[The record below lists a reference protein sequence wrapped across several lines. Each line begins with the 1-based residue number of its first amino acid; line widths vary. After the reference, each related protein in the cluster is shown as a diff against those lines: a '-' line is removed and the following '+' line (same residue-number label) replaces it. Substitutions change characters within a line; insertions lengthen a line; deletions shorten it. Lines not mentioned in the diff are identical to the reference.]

1 MRLGVQG
8 ENSPVYACVRLVHAV
23 LSYARGNRPVS
34 APTIGRL
41 HRRTATCLTTRHE
54 TLACVEIGSGG
65 QVSRSLTSEPGS
77 SAFFA
82 GSLIFPADSAPWP
95 QAITGDGSWRAAPP
109 GSHTRLAGLAGTAQ
123 AAFDAD
129 WGLAVERQPANSQTS
144 FSIALRPPDGNA
156 VSDTVF
162 LAQDAAQP
170 GEARLVECVLGLVV
184 QRLEEHAEKL
194 P

>member
-1 MRLGVQG
+1 M
-8 ENSPVYACVRLVHAV
+8 HTV
-23 LSYARGNRPVS
+23 LSYARGNHPVS

-65 QVSRSLTSEPGS
+65 QVSRCLTSEPGS

-82 GSLIFPADSAPWP
+82 GSLIFPADAALWP

-109 GSHTRLAGLAGTAQ
+109 SSHTRLAGLAGVAQ
-123 AAFDAD
+123 AAFGTD
-129 WGLAVERQPANSQTS
+129 WGLAVECLPANKQTS
-144 FSIALRPPDGNA
+144 LSLALLFPDGNA

-162 LAQDAAQP
+162 LAEDAAQT
-170 GEARLVECVLGLVV
+170 GEERLVQCVLGLLA
-184 QRLEEHAEKL
+184 QRLEEHNEKS